1 MLLSSLDSFYTSST
15 RRSRLSLHEFYPFIA
30 QIQRRSDKCDALPE
44 AGPKAQ
50 NVPIRN
56 SRCDERS
63 RASHSQVDMESLP
76 REVSEQLSLRCASS
90 DKSDPQ
96 KGYSQHSHRPTASRR
111 ACGSAHSRATSGR
124 MLAAMARPA
133 SADVPSN
140 GLSSK
145 SQTLTLQKSD
155 FRKLSA
161 TGEVA

>member
-1 MLLSSLDSFYTSST
+1 
-15 RRSRLSLHEFYPFIA
+15 
-30 QIQRRSDKCDALPE
+30 
-44 AGPKAQ
+44 
-50 NVPIRN
+50 
-56 SRCDERS
+56 
-63 RASHSQVDMESLP
+63 MESLP
-76 REVSEQLSLRCASS
+76 RVVSEQLSLRRAPS

-133 SADVPSN
+133 SADMPSN

-155 FRKLSA
+155 FRNVVDEGWKCSTTTQTFDPWLTLTFWWFHPAGVKGSTPICTLEFAKTGSKREVA
-161 TGEVA
+161 TGKVPLERQVRTLLLQKHGDF